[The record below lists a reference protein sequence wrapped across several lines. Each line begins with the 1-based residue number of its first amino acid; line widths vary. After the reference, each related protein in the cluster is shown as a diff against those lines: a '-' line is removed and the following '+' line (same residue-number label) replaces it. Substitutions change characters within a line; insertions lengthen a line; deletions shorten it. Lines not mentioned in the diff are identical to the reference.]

1 MTILK
6 DKLATKKFGNVK
18 LVSEKN
24 QSELEKILSQ
34 TNGLGDI
41 NPVQF
46 YRDWLRGKDSALE
59 RISKSL
65 VSDYPVKL
73 ISGNKVQHIFLSSL
87 LSFDIKD
94 YISSKGYK
102 IDFMHHILL
111 DYNDDLYG
119 RLTFV
124 TIAMLINKY
133 DVETLYHEHIMFICL
148 KVMLTYFK
156 MYEGS
161 QFLCDLSQVEKMLAT
176 VLHTEID
183 KYYSFAEKNGFRYIL
198 NQNHETRKK
207 TLTKEQILEFI
218 TPGDSQTTIK
228 EKIMK
233 WCPCSDRKARSMMKE
248 YGLTLSR
255 YERNDFK
262 QRHDD
267 MKMIDDAL
275 GDIL

>member
-1 MTILK
+1 MKLLK
-6 DKLATKKFGNVK
+6 DKLATEKFGNVK

-24 QSELEKILSQ
+24 QNELEKILSQ
-34 TNGLGDI
+34 TNDFGNI

-46 YRDWLRGKDSALE
+46 YRDWFKGKGSALE

-65 VSDYPVKL
+65 LRDYPVKL

-94 YISSKGYK
+94 YIISKGYK
-102 IDFMHHILL
+102 IDFKNHILL
-111 DYNDDLYG
+111 DYNDDLYEK
-119 RLTFV
+119 LTFV

-133 DVETLYHEHIMFICL
+133 NVETLYHEHIMFICI

-161 QFLCDLSQVEKMLAT
+161 SFLCDLSQVEKMVAKA
-176 VLHTEID
+176 LHTGVD
-183 KYYSFAEKNGFRYIL
+183 NYYSFAERNGFRY
-198 NQNHETRKK
+198 NQNQNRETRKK
-207 TLTKEQILEFI
+207 SLTREQILEFI
-218 TPGDSQTTIK
+218 TPEDSQTTIK

-233 WCPCSDRKARSMMKE
+233 WCPCGDRKARSIMKKC
-248 YGLTLSR
+248 GLTLLR

-262 QRHDD
+262 QKHND
-267 MKMIDDAL
+267 MKMIENVL
-275 GDIL
+275 GDIV